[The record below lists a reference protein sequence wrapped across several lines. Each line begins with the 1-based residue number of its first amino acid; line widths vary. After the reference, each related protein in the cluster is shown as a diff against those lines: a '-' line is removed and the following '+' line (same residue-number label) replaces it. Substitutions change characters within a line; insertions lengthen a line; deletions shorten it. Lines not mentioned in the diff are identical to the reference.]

1 MAIYKTKK
9 DAAYAWVQEF
19 NAIPQSVIE
28 KLAKVD
34 LEENGEGVTEITPP
48 SCGDR
53 VYIFSG
59 DHYGENGEIQSYNE
73 DDNTYKICLD
83 GTGEEVDVREDDFEV
98 ERDDFLP
105 MWGTMWQF
113 SDSCDNWWL
122 ENHLQEMADC
132 GFRIYTQEDYGYIFG
147 IDGCG
152 VQVCRSERYN
162 SIVLLDPDDSKK
174 KLGEFDTI
182 GELKALLSEFGLQ
195 SSFEDILGDIEA
207 EEDYCD
213 F

>member
-1 MAIYKTKK
+1 MAMYKTKK

-34 LEENGEGVTEITPP
+34 LEENGEGITEITPP

-83 GTGEEVDVREDDFEV
+83 GTGEEMILKSSVTTSFLCGERCGSLAIRVITGGLKIIFRKWQIADSVSTNRKILSTFSVLMAVGTTFTNLIGFRFMKSVDSI
-98 ERDDFLP
+98 
-105 MWGTMWQF
+105 GTMR
-113 SDSCDNWWL
+113 L
-122 ENHLQEMADC
+122 
-132 GFRIYTQEDYGYIFG
+132 
-147 IDGCG
+147 
-152 VQVCRSERYN
+152 
-162 SIVLLDPDDSKK
+162 
-174 KLGEFDTI
+174 
-182 GELKALLSEFGLQ
+182 
-195 SSFEDILGDIEA
+195 
-207 EEDYCD
+207 
-213 F
+213 

>member
-1 MAIYKTKK
+1 MAMYKTKK
-9 DAAYAWVQEF
+9 DAAYAWVREF

-34 LEENGEGVTEITPP
+34 LEENGEGITEITPP

-73 DDNTYKICLD
+73 DDDTYKICFD

-98 ERDDFLP
+98 ERDDFFP

-113 SDSCDNWWL
+113 DNSCDNWWL

-132 GFRIYTQEDYGYIFG
+132 GFRIYEQEDFEYIFG
-147 IDGCG
+147 GYDFYEAHWIPLYEKRGFHW
-152 VQVCRSERYN
+152 
-162 SIVLLDPDDSKK
+162 DD
-174 KLGEFDTI
+174 ETI
-182 GELKALLSEFGLQ
+182 KEMKEN
-195 SSFEDILGDIEA
+195 D
-207 EEDYCD
+207 
-213 F
+213 

>member
-1 MAIYKTKK
+1 MAMYKTKK

-34 LEENGEGVTEITPP
+34 LEENGEGITEITPP

-83 GTGEEVDVREDDFEV
+83 GTGEEIDVREDDFEV
-98 ERDDFLP
+98 ERDDCGERCGSLAIRVITGGLKIIFRKWQIADSVSTNRKILSTFSVL
-105 MWGTMWQF
+105 MAVGTTFTNLIGFRFMKSVDSIGTMR
-113 SDSCDNWWL
+113 L
-122 ENHLQEMADC
+122 
-132 GFRIYTQEDYGYIFG
+132 
-147 IDGCG
+147 
-152 VQVCRSERYN
+152 
-162 SIVLLDPDDSKK
+162 
-174 KLGEFDTI
+174 
-182 GELKALLSEFGLQ
+182 
-195 SSFEDILGDIEA
+195 
-207 EEDYCD
+207 
-213 F
+213 

>member
-1 MAIYKTKK
+1 MAMYKTKK

-34 LEENGEGVTEITPP
+34 LEENGEGIIEITPP

-59 DHYGENGEIQSYNE
+59 DHCGENGEIQSYNE

-98 ERDDFLP
+98 ERDDFFP

-113 SDSCDNWWL
+113 SDGCDKWWL
-122 ENHLQEMADC
+122 QEHLQDMADC
-132 GFRIYTQEDYGYIFG
+132 GFRIYEQEDFEYVFG

-152 VQVCRSERYN
+152 YDFYESHWIPLYEKRGFYW
-162 SIVLLDPDDSKK
+162 DDETVK
-174 KLGEFDTI
+174 
-182 GELKALLSEFGLQ
+182 EL
-195 SSFEDILGDIEA
+195 
-207 EEDYCD
+207 EENA
-213 F
+213 

>member
-1 MAIYKTKK
+1 MAMYKTKK

-34 LEENGEGVTEITPP
+34 LEENGEGITEITPP

-53 VYIFSG
+53 IYIFSG
-59 DHYGENGEIQSYNE
+59 DHYGGNGEIRSYNE
-73 DDNTYKICLD
+73 DNNTYKICLD

-98 ERDDFLP
+98 ERDDFFP

-132 GFRIYTQEDYGYIFG
+132 GWQIADSVSTSKRILSTFSALMVVATTFMRLIGFRFMKSVVFIGTT
-147 IDGCG
+147 
-152 VQVCRSERYN
+152 
-162 SIVLLDPDDSKK
+162 
-174 KLGEFDTI
+174 KL
-182 GELKALLSEFGLQ
+182 
-195 SSFEDILGDIEA
+195 
-207 EEDYCD
+207 
-213 F
+213 

>member
-1 MAIYKTKK
+1 MAMYKTKK

-19 NAIPQSVIE
+19 NVIPQSVIE
-28 KLAKVD
+28 KLNKVD
-34 LEENGEGVTEITPP
+34 LEENGEGITEITPP

-59 DHYGENGEIQSYNE
+59 DHYGENGEVQSYNE

-83 GTGEEVDVREDDFEV
+83 GTGEEVDAREMILKSSVTTSFRCG
-98 ERDDFLP
+98 ERC
-105 MWGTMWQF
+105 GRF

-132 GFRIYTQEDYGYIFG
+132 GFRIYEQEDFGYVFG

-152 VQVCRSERYN
+152 YDFYESHWIPLYEKRGFHW
-162 SIVLLDPDDSKK
+162 DDETVK
-174 KLGEFDTI
+174 
-182 GELKALLSEFGLQ
+182 EL
-195 SSFEDILGDIEA
+195 
-207 EEDYCD
+207 EENA
-213 F
+213 